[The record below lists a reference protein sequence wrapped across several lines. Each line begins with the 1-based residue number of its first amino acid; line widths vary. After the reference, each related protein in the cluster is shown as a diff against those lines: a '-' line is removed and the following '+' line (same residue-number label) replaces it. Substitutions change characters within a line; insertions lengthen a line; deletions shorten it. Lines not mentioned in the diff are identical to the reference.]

1 MTTLGFIPCRHRL
14 IAALGND
21 LAVVVGRGGAR
32 VAHAEGGEDEGV
44 APPVLLL
51 EFTVPGPTFREGR
64 GERGERGE
72 WRDEGRGRGDTCVRA
87 CCLSIHPIT

>member
-32 VAHAEGGEDEGV
+32 VAHAEGREDEGV

-51 EFTVPGPTFREGR
+51 EFTVPGPTFRERREGR
-64 GERGERGE
+64 E

-87 CCLSIHPIT
+87 CYLSIHPIT